1 MSRRCEAWIV
11 QLEIIEGGMKSQKPL
26 YSYGY
31 RAKQESYFLIEI
43 QYAVSQFLQY
53 SLEVNDQNTV
63 KIIYYHSNMICRLLP
78 KDQIS
83 KFWASITNPDFMIF
97 IQIQKKATIIWYA
110 YENPISVYLYK
121 LVMTVGVE
129 QKMVLYESCTR
140 MSAPPSNNHMLLV
153 LPHHDRSPP
162 LEIACDK
169 MLLRRQKI

>member
-1 MSRRCEAWIV
+1 
-11 QLEIIEGGMKSQKPL
+11 MKSQKPL
-26 YSYGY
+26 HSYGY

-97 IQIQKKATIIWYA
+97 IQIQKETTII
-110 YENPISVYLYK
+110 
-121 LVMTVGVE
+121 
-129 QKMVLYESCTR
+129 
-140 MSAPPSNNHMLLV
+140 
-153 LPHHDRSPP
+153 
-162 LEIACDK
+162 
-169 MLLRRQKI
+169 

>member
-1 MSRRCEAWIV
+1 MEWNPKSLFTLTARGQSRKVFLDRNSICSQSVSSILAWSELSEHCQNYI
-11 QLEIIEGGMKSQKPL
+11 L
-26 YSYGY
+26 
-31 RAKQESYFLIEI
+31 
-43 QYAVSQFLQY
+43 
-53 SLEVNDQNTV
+53 SLEHDLSSPPEGSNI
-63 KIIYYHSNMICRLLP
+63 KILGFNNQSGFYDIHSDSEESNYHMICLL
-78 KDQIS
+78 KSDQC
-83 KFWASITNPDFMIF
+83 
-97 IQIQKKATIIWYA
+97 
-110 YENPISVYLYK
+110 LYK